1 MLPVPGQ
8 PFFLFLLSDELR
20 DERYDSEMTIYAS
33 KCHRFRD
40 PTSKF
45 RVVSTQ
51 EKGRKKKVETLLWY
65 SETRI
70 KRTPSI
76 KRTVTEVPKFIF
88 LIYFKWNLY

>member
-20 DERYDSEMTIYAS
+20 DERYDYAS

-51 EKGRKKKVETLLWY
+51 EKEERRR
-65 SETRI
+65 SRPFFDI
-70 KRTPSI
+70 SKRLSYFYLVYT
-76 KRTVTEVPKFIF
+76 KTVDSVFRA
-88 LIYFKWNLY
+88 L